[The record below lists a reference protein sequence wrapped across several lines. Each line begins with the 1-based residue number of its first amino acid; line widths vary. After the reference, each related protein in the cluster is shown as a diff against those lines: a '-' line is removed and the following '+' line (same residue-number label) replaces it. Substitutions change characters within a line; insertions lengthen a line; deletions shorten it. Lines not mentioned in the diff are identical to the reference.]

1 MASENRKKVV
11 TTTCSYD
18 CGGRCL
24 LKVHLTDGRI
34 TRIGTDTRRGPGLK
48 ACLRGLSQKKVIYSP
63 QRLTR
68 PLKRS
73 GPRGS
78 GQFKP
83 VSWDEALDTVAAR
96 LKQAKDT
103 RGPQSIFLANYFAG
117 EASLHNTHSTAQ
129 RFFNMLGGC
138 SVIAGNTSFEAADF
152 ASRTTFGTRYTGNSR
167 DNLLYS
173 RLIILWGFNPL
184 ISRFGP
190 DTVACLAAAR
200 KKGAKIIGVDPRL
213 SPSINALA
221 DQWIPIRP
229 ATDTAMLIAMAYV
242 MIVENSYDHRFIQ
255 AYTAG
260 FEAFK
265 AYVIGDEDGVA
276 KTPRWAA
283 KITGVPED
291 DITTLARTYA
301 AIRPAALMAGW
312 APGRTACGE
321 QFHRVAMT
329 LAAMSGNIGVIGGHV
344 AGGTGSMKLG
354 KVAKSLPV
362 PPADNAQVHM
372 SRIYDALIEGK
383 SGGFSA
389 DIKLVYVVGCNLVNQ
404 FLNVNKAVRA
414 LKRMEFIVVHELFM
428 TPTARYA
435 DVLLPVTHFMERED
449 IGQPWSGGP
458 YNIYMHQAVAP
469 LPETRSDLTIFSQL
483 AARLDLE
490 GFLPRNE
497 EYYLR
502 QMVSATPEL
511 PDFETFRHQDA
522 HRMALTEPWVA
533 FRRQIEDPRN
543 HPFPTPSGKI
553 EIYSQKIAALNHA
566 QIPPIPRYLEP
577 WEGPA
582 DVRVRHYPLQLVSPH
597 SRGRVN
603 SQFDNIPH
611 LKQKCDDR
619 LWINTADARR
629 RGLSDGSRVCVYN
642 DRGRLRTTA
651 RVTDRIMPGVVSL
664 DAGAWYRPD
673 ENGIDNGGCANVL
686 TNDGMSPGGAFAC
699 NSCLVEVEQ
708 DNHDKL

>member
-1 MASENRKKVV
+1 MAAENREKVV

-78 GQFKP
+78 GQFEP
-83 VSWDEALDTVAAR
+83 VSWDEALNTIATR
-96 LKQAKDT
+96 LKQVKDS
-103 RGPQSIFLANYFAG
+103 RGAQSIFLANYFAS

-173 RLIILWGFNPL
+173 KLIILWGFNPL

-190 DTVACLAAAR
+190 DTVAYLAAAR
-200 KKGAKIIGVDPRL
+200 KKGVKIIGVDPRL
-213 SPSINALA
+213 SPSVKALA

-242 MIVENSYDHRFIQ
+242 MIVENSYDHHFIQ
-255 AYTAG
+255 AYTSG

-291 DITTLARTYA
+291 DITTLARAYA
-301 AIRPAALMAGW
+301 TIRPAALMAGW

-414 LKRMEFIVVHELFM
+414 LRRMEFIVVHELFM

-458 YNIYMHQAVAP
+458 YNIYMHQAVEP

-490 GFLPRNE
+490 GFLPQNE

-577 WEGPA
+577 WEGPG

-597 SRGRVN
+597 SKGRVN
-603 SQFDNIPH
+603 SQFDNIAH

-629 RGLSDGSRVCVYN
+629 RGLPDGSRVCVYN

-673 ENGIDNGGCANVL
+673 KNGIDNGGCANVL

-708 DNHDKL
+708 DNRDKL